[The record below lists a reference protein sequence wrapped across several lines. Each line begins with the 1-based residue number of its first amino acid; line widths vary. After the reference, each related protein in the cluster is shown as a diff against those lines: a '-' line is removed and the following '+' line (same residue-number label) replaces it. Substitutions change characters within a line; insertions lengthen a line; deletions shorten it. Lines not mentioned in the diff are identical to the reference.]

1 MKRRNF
7 STAALGTMVLGAGL
21 PAAAQIP
28 ARKPESGWDYLTLAK
43 PVAVVAPA
51 GSIEVVD
58 FFWYNCP
65 HCAAFEPALQA
76 WIQRLPKDVSLQRV
90 PVRFRDAFVP
100 QQRLYYTLSVMGLLN
115 QLHAK
120 VFAAIHKEDVDLSR
134 GASITEWIGQ
144 QGVDKARFAEV
155 YSSRAVQDATSRATQ
170 LQDAYG
176 VEGVPALGVA
186 GRFYTDG
193 SIATNMQRALQVVDF
208 LIAEVRSGR

>member
-1 MKRRNF
+1 MKRRIF
-7 STAALGTMVLGAGL
+7 SAAAMGAMVLGTGL
-21 PAAAQIP
+21 PPTALAQV
-28 ARKPESGWDYLTLAK
+28 RKPESGWDYLTLPK
-43 PVAVVAPA
+43 PVAVIAPA

-65 HCAAFEPALQA
+65 HCNTFEPALQA
-76 WIQRLPKDVSLQRV
+76 WIQRLPKDVAVRRV
-90 PVRFRDAFVP
+90 PVGFRDEFVP
-100 QQRLYYTLSVMGLLN
+100 QQRLFYTLGAMGLLN

-120 VFAAIHKEDVDLSR
+120 VFAAIHKEQVDLAR
-134 GASITEWIGQ
+134 GASITEWVGQ
-144 QGVDKARFAEV
+144 QGVDKSRFAEL
-155 YSSRAVQDATSRATQ
+155 YSSRAVQDAVSAATL

-193 SIATNMQRALQVVDF
+193 SIATSMQRALQIVDF

>member
-1 MKRRNF
+1 MKRRIF
-7 STAALGTMVLGAGL
+7 SAAAIGALVAGAGL
-21 PAAAQIP
+21 PAAAQTP

-43 PVAVVAPA
+43 PVAVIAPA

-65 HCAAFEPALQA
+65 HCAVFEPALQA
-76 WIQRLPKDVSLQRV
+76 WIQRLPKDVSLRRV
-90 PVRFRDAFVP
+90 PVGFRDAFVP
-100 QQRLYYTLSVMGLLN
+100 QQRLYYTLSAMGLLN

-120 VFAAIHKEDVDLSR
+120 VFAAIHKEHIDLAR

-144 QGVDKARFAEV
+144 QGVDKARFTEL
-155 YSSRAVQDATSRATQ
+155 YTSRAIQDAVSQATQ

-193 SIATNMQRALQVVDF
+193 SIATNMQRALQVVDY

>member
-1 MKRRNF
+1 MKRRIF
-7 STAALGTMVLGAGL
+7 STAALGAMVLGAGVPVL
-21 PAAAQIP
+21 AQTQ
-28 ARKPESGWDYLTLAK
+28 ARKPESEWDYLTLAK
-43 PVAVVAPA
+43 PVAVLAPA

-65 HCAAFEPALQA
+65 HCYAFEPALRA
-76 WIQRLPKDVSLQRV
+76 WMQRLPKDVAMRRV
-90 PVRFRDAFVP
+90 PVGFRDAFVP
-100 QQRLYYTLSVMGLLN
+100 QQRLYYALAAMGLVDR
-115 QLHAK
+115 LHAK
-120 VFAAIHKEDVDLSR
+120 IFAAIHQERVDLAH
-134 GASITEWIGQ
+134 GASIAEWIGQ
-144 QGVDKARFAEV
+144 QGVDKARFTEL
-155 YSSRAVQDATSRATQ
+155 YSSRAIQDAVTEASL